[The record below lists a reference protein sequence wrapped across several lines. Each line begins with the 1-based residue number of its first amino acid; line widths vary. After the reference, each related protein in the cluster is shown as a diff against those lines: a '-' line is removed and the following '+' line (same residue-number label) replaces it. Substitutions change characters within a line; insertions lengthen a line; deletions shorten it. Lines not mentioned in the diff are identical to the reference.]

1 MENINILQKKYIKGL
16 FKGAVADFK
25 KNWKLLILIQLF
37 LVIAQLVI
45 AGVSESSDMFAFM
58 LALIFNF
65 LSLGAFFV
73 LLKVI
78 DEKEISFSQLWN
90 SVTFKQY
97 ITYLF
102 ANILVT
108 LMVLGG
114 LILLIV
120 PGIILAVAS
129 TYTLYAVLDKKKGIT
144 ESIQYSFKITKGH
157 RLRIF
162 TTLLVMG
169 LFSLIGIL
177 ALGVG
182 ILVTS
187 LIAALVYVRM
197 YRELATVYEGN
208 TEVNTLSESA
218 DSTTEVDSQESS
230 SEGQDDMDKK

>member
-45 AGVSESSDMFAFM
+45 AGVAESSDMFAFM